1 MDYTALLNKMVI
13 FVVLMLIGYLLA
25 KRGVIDRAFTRMA
38 SSLVINVF
46 MVGTILNSMLSSEI
60 GTNLT
65 DVLHVLLV
73 TSVVQII
80 GFVFAFIV
88 TRFIR
93 LEDGRAAV
101 YELLMA
107 LGNTMFIG
115 LPIAEA
121 LYGAR
126 AVFVMSISCIP
137 FNVLLYSYGVWRLQG
152 GGSGKSLRLKDVF
165 SLPLVATIVGILLL
179 IGNIP
184 VPAAL
189 KGTFSALSGAT
200 MPVSMLV
207 IGANLSTV
215 SLLDAFRSWQLA
227 LASAVKLLIVPVL
240 GWLVC
245 RWMTTEEALLMTAV
259 IIAAC
264 PSAVMV
270 SVLGIQY
277 GQDGLF
283 SAEGVQHST
292 ICSLVTIP
300 LLLSL
305 LSGA

>member
-1 MDYTALLNKMVI
+1 MDFMMLLNKMII

-25 KRGVIDRAFTRMA
+25 KHGVIDRAFTRMA

-60 GTNLT
+60 GTNLG
-65 DVLHVLLV
+65 DVLHVLMI
-73 TSVVQII
+73 TSVVQVI
-80 GFVFAFIV
+80 GFVAAFAV
-88 TRFIR
+88 TRIVR
-93 LEDGRAAV
+93 LENSRSAV

-152 GGSGKSLRLKDVF
+152 GGSGKHLRLKDVF
-165 SLPLVATIVGILLL
+165 SLPLVATVVGIVLL
-179 IGNIP
+179 IANVQ

-189 KGTFSALSGAT
+189 KGTFAALSGAT
-200 MPVSMLV
+200 MPMSMLV

-215 SLLDAFRSWQLA
+215 SLMDAFRSWQLA
-227 LASAVKLLIVPVL
+227 LASAVRLLLVPLL

-245 RWMTTEEALLMTAV
+245 RWMTSEEALLMTAV

-270 SVLGIQY
+270 SVMGIQY
-277 GQDGLF
+277 GQDGVF

-292 ICSLVTIP
+292 VCSLVTIP
-300 LLLSL
+300 LLLRL
-305 LSGA
+305 LTGG